1 MFKDNNVLLGGLP
14 QAQVLTNTIE
24 INSFPQQIEDAISNG
39 QYSKVVDRN
48 VQNAI
53 FSSHLLDAQQ
63 VKLPKVKL
71 IDRPAYNLP
80 RLYGISHERRKYVPH
95 ICEIF
100 KFVYFSQYVSKEET
114 VLSVISP
121 V

>member
-1 MFKDNNVLLGGLP
+1 MLLGGLP

-24 INSFPQQIEDAISNG
+24 INSFPQKIEDAILSG

-63 VKLPKVKL
+63 VKLPKTRL
-71 IDRPAYNLP
+71 IDRPAYVLP
-80 RLYGISHERRKYVPH
+80 RLYGISHERRKYV
-95 ICEIF
+95 
-100 KFVYFSQYVSKEET
+100 SQYLEICICV
-114 VLSVISP
+114 
-121 V
+121 